1 MKNHNN
7 GKISLIIL
15 LLIIFMGIL
24 VSIIYNK
31 KDLQI
36 EGKIIEKKFKKDQNG
51 NIIEINKI
59 KKKNGSIWIF
69 YKNINNNNAILILK
83 ED

>member
-36 EGKIIEKKFKKDQNG
+36 EGKIIEKNLK
-51 NIIEINKI
+51 KI
-59 KKKNGSIWIF
+59 KME
-69 YKNINNNNAILILK
+69 IL
-83 ED
+83 

>member
-36 EGKIIEKKFKKDQNG
+36 EGK
-51 NIIEINKI
+51 
-59 KKKNGSIWIF
+59 
-69 YKNINNNNAILILK
+69 
-83 ED
+83 

>member
-1 MKNHNN
+1 MRAMNFLIQKYITKFNNMKNHNN

-36 EGKIIEKKFKKDQNG
+36 EGKIIEKK
-51 NIIEINKI
+51 I
-59 KKKNGSIWIF
+59 
-69 YKNINNNNAILILK
+69 
-83 ED
+83 